1 MKLFCGFL
9 FTWQEFKK
17 KKIQHTFLVLQTVEL
32 INSKVTYVN
41 VEI

>member
-9 FTWQEFKK
+9 FTWQEFK